1 VDAGSRRPWKRLAA
15 TGALALAAL
24 LFSSTALAD
33 DPAILQS
40 EVERL
45 RAQNDGLA
53 ARSHAAL
60 LELYSLEK
68 RLGRAE
74 ARVSV
79 LRARRAAVEREEL
92 TARHGLELARTD
104 VEEAERRLG
113 NRLRELYM
121 RGEVDPLAV
130 ILAAESL
137 DDALSA
143 FDSLTRLADQDRSIL
158 GELREARL
166 RLQQSVR
173 TLARRSAEVRRVVAQ
188 AEAEQAR
195 LEAVRSEQED
205 FLGSLAAQRALNSR
219 QIADLS
225 AQAAEAADTPAPT
238 PVAVPESG
246 SDPAPP
252 QPDPSGPQPGGEPVV
267 VDVVAY
273 CGGVGTASG
282 LPLGWGTVAVDTRV
296 FPFGTKMYIPG
307 YGDGVAAD
315 RGSAIIGK
323 IIDIWFPTCAQAR
336 AWGRKTLTIT
346 VYW

>member
-1 VDAGSRRPWKRLAA
+1 MDAGSRRPWKRLAA
-15 TGALALAAL
+15 IGALALAAL

-33 DPAILQS
+33 DPAILRS
-40 EVERL
+40 EVEQL
-45 RAQNDGLA
+45 RAENDGLA
-53 ARSHAAL
+53 ARSQAAL
-60 LELYSLEK
+60 LELYSLEA
-68 RLGRAE
+68 RLGRTE
-74 ARVSV
+74 ARVSA
-79 LRARRAAVEREEL
+79 LRARRAALARDEL
-92 TARHGLELARTD
+92 AARQGLELARTD

-143 FDSLTRLADQDRSIL
+143 FDSLTRLADQDGSIL
-158 GELREARL
+158 RELRDARL

-173 TLARRSAEVRRVVAQ
+173 TLARRSADVRRVVAQ
-188 AEAEQAR
+188 AEAEQAG
-195 LEAVRSEQED
+195 LEALLSEREA
-205 FLGSLAAQRALNSR
+205 FLAGLAAQRALNAR

-225 AQAAEAADTPAPT
+225 AQAAEAAPAPA
-238 PVAVPESG
+238 PAPGPGSG
-246 SDPAPP
+246 SDPAP
-252 QPDPSGPQPGGEPVV
+252 QPDPSGPKPGGEPVV

-323 IIDIWFPTCAQAR
+323 IIDVWFPTCAQAR